1 VKVQLDLPLAEF
13 LGSNDVFS
21 CDTLLTAKGAAR
33 PQGTRFMRE
42 KVPKTEQTS
51 SSTNPMLEHFQT
63 HRQILFDITANY
75 LEPLDGA
82 FQRLAYLF
90 SLRESSSGR
99 YVHERLAAEYGLQ
112 PVDQLLTHCHEEVF
126 ERLLEMPLN
135 SQGDDLRRYLTS
147 LPGSFVENAQRCRE
161 TAKNWIPQQ
170 APSYLKEL
178 FCSNLNALLEM
189 LLSQKTTARSGK

>member
-1 VKVQLDLPLAEF
+1 
-13 LGSNDVFS
+13 
-21 CDTLLTAKGAAR
+21 
-33 PQGTRFMRE
+33 MRE
-42 KVPKTEQTS
+42 KVPKTEQTVS
-51 SSTNPMLEHFQT
+51 SVNPMLEQFQT

-99 YVHERLAAEYGLQ
+99 YVHDRLAAEYGLQ

-161 TAKNWIPQQ
+161 TAKNWIPSQ

-189 LLSQKTTARSGK
+189 LLAQKTTARSGK